1 MNTSIYKIEYVDN
14 ISKTEYVMKVFATSV
29 MAALKM
35 FFENKGNRY
44 TAKHIYQLN
53 NNRLI

>member
-35 FFENKGNRY
+35 FIDSKGSRY